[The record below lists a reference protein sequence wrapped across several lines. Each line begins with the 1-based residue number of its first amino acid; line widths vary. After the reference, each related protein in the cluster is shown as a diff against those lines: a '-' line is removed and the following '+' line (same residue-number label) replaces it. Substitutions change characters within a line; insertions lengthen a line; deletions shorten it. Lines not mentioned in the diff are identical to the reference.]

1 MLTPLPF
8 ALHASQACV
17 PHAELALSLAAAFHE
32 VEAGEVEAAIE
43 RLASRLRPPPTHEPL
58 DELRALA
65 VLLSDPAMPV
75 PVVGSDICC
84 LMLDDALDQGAAHPL
99 IRAVI
104 AIEVGRRHG
113 MAVGLVSNGDEHCV
127 GHERL
132 DGPLL
137 LRADSGEIVDAHLL
151 SETLQ
156 WQCSHEACGM
166 LIDELEQRWLL
177 WMRIDDALHAAD
189 LRLRLPLDEEAA
201 QAARLRLAR
210 VRSRLN

>member
-32 VEAGEVEAAIE
+32 VDADAVEAAIE
-43 RLASRLRPPPTHEPL
+43 RLAVGFDAPSSGDPL
-58 DELRALA
+58 DELHALA
-65 VLLSDPAMPV
+65 ALLDDPAMPA

-99 IRAVI
+99 VRAVI
-104 AIEVGRRHG
+104 AVEVGRRRG
-113 MAVGLVSNGDEHCV
+113 VAVGLVSNGYEHCV

-137 LRADSGEIVDAHLL
+137 LRCDSGEVVDAHTL

-156 WQCSHEACGM
+156 WQCSHEACG
-166 LIDELEQRWLL
+166 LLLDELEQRWLL

-189 LRLRLPLDEEAA
+189 LRMRLPLDEKAI
-201 QAARLRLAR
+201 QAARLRVAH